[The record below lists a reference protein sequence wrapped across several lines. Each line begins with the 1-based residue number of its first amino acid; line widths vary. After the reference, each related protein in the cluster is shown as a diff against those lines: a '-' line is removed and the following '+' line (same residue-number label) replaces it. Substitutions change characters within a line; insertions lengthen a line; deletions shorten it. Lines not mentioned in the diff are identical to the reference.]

1 MAAAEIEQFR
11 KEIIERTGDRSQA
24 DNITDHELLRE
35 VMKYRG

>member
-24 DNITDHELLRE
+24 DNITGPTNCCG
-35 VMKYRG
+35 K